1 VRKYRVHLSVSDT
14 LDDVVDEPALRRNIA
29 SAVPDVLFRQR
40 YEFPVPK
47 VMLDEIDRVW
57 ETVEISWGRPE
68 LMPDDH

>member
-1 VRKYRVHLSVSDT
+1 MRKYRVHLSVSDT